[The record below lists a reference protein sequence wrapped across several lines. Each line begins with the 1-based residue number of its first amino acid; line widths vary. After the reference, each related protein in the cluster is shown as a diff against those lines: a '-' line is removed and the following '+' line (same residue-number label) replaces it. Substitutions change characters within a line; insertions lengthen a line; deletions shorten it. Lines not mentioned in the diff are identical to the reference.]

1 MYSFQLQKLFKSD
14 FKFPGFYNQTDTLMR
29 LAFIMLLFLLWTGV
43 SESYSQNA
51 EELSPRIQWTGMERA
66 LELAGD
72 SKKTILIDVYA
83 EWCSY
88 CQRMRDEVY
97 PDQQVR
103 KILREYFIP
112 VQVNIDSK
120 ETLTYLGRSFTH
132 EEFSKA
138 LENRSTPTYY
148 FMNENGE
155 VVGKQ
160 PGYMPADVF
169 SSLLEFVGSGAYQ
182 DQTYEE
188 FKTAGH

>member
-1 MYSFQLQKLFKSD
+1 MSSFQLQKLLKSD
-14 FKFPGFYNQTDTLMR
+14 IKFTRFYTRTGVPMR
-29 LAFIMLLFLLWTGV
+29 LALITLLLLLWTGV
-43 SESYSQNA
+43 SESYSQAA
-51 EELSPRIQWTGMERA
+51 EELRPRIQWTGMERA
-66 LELAGD
+66 LELA
-72 SKKTILIDVYA
+72 SETNKTILIDVYA

-103 KILREYFIP
+103 QILRKYFIP
-112 VQVNIDSK
+112 VLVNIDSE

-188 FKTAGH
+188 FKTSGN